1 MFPGFFCTFPLD
13 DLPAGLC
20 NFYQKSFFCYT
31 HIFPGTGCSLSAC
44 GAKPSRPYL
53 STPFEGL
60 FYKHL
65 QLPHGPMSS
74 LHGTLYGIECSTIRQ
89 DLSELVYGS
98 LQGIT
103 VPLGCRSPPET
114 ESCESQKCAEEL
126 KDASEEE
133 LRSHYERRIYRVYRL
148 VCRHI
153 LEWRRVPRH

>member
-13 DLPAGLC
+13 DLPPGLC
-20 NFYQKSFFCYT
+20 NFHQIVFFVSRT
-31 HIFPGTGCSLSAC
+31 SSGTGCSLSAC
-44 GAKPSRPYL
+44 GAKPSRSYL

-114 ESCESQKCAEEL
+114 ESCESQGYL
-126 KDASEEE
+126 DSPKDASEDG